1 MWHLLALFAC
11 SFLVTGC
18 SSTPD
23 DVSPGEASEDI
34 EWWNEP
40 GSIKEYLAAVGAS
53 AILNPRMVRQARR
66 GAEVDARAK
75 LAATLKARITSLTE
89 NWDKSVG
96 DMMDEKSFSA
106 YVNDETFTRQYV
118 DEKISGS
125 QVVKYKQQGQ
135 TMFALLVL
143 RDPTEWVNNI
153 TDDLEEKAL
162 KDETLLKT
170 EVLKD
175 DFRQRMEALK
185 AEEEK
190 KIQDQRSAFD
200 KAVGSR

>member
-1 MWHLLALFAC
+1 MFALFTC
-11 SFLVTGC
+11 VFLCWGC
-18 SSTPD
+18 SSTPED
-23 DVSPGEASEDI
+23 PGEASEGM

-40 GSIKEYLAAVGAS
+40 GSIKEYLAAVGA
-53 AILNPRMVRQARR
+53 APILNARMVRQARR

-96 DMMDEKSFSA
+96 DMMNEKSFSA

-118 DEKISGS
+118 DEELRGS
-125 QVVKYKQQGQ
+125 QVVKYRQEGQ
-135 TMFALLVL
+135 TMYALLVL
-143 RDPTEWVNNI
+143 RNPAEWVDNI
-153 TDDLEEKAL
+153 ANELEEQAL

-175 DFRQRMEALK
+175 DFRKRMDALK

-190 KIQDQRSAFD
+190 KVQEQKAAFD
-200 KAVGSR
+200 KAIGSR